1 MSRTTQEATRE
12 TGTLKSDPDT
22 QHEAEILQ
30 QLSELTDEAD
40 RRRFFE
46 EHPETVSREWVEQ
59 LSEEVPRWIRIDLEA
74 AHQLALTTRRLAQT
88 LGEEPGLALAARA
101 LANSLHFLLRCDEA
115 QELYDEALERF
126 ELQQDPKE
134 VAITR
139 SSGLVNLAYLG
150 RYDQA
155 FEWHKQARQIFEEQG
170 DRLRLANLAHN
181 LANIY
186 HRQDRWQEALRQY
199 RIAHREFVHLSRAQN
214 AAICLRNIA
223 VCLIILHNFSEA
235 IQVYEESRAYCL
247 EHGLDR
253 LLLEADYNIAY
264 LYYQRGEYTRSIQAF
279 QAARKRC
286 DAAGDDYH
294 KALCDLDQ
302 AEIFLELNL
311 AEEAADLAES
321 AIGGF
326 AALRMPYEHAKA
338 LTNHAIALGRQGK
351 SAAALELLTE
361 ARQIFDAEG
370 NHMWLA
376 QIDFY
381 HAVILYREER
391 PTEAIRLAQR
401 ALQSFAESKLA
412 SRAAMCELLLS
423 ELHLQSGHPTKAHG
437 SCYEALQ
444 RLATL
449 DLPAL
454 EHQAYLV
461 LGQVEEARG
470 ERHAALDAYN
480 RSHRW
485 LERLRSQLK
494 VEELKLAFLKDKH
507 VVYESLVWLTM
518 EDEQAP
524 HRLVAAFDYIEKA
537 KSRSLADLMAYRP
550 HALTPKSAEHGE
562 LADEVRD
569 LREELNWFYHQID
582 VRQMRGGERAADE
595 VRELRKSTRSKEDE
609 LLRRLRQL
617 QATDHEFGSLQAGNV
632 IDLETFRASLPEGGI
647 LVEYFIARDTVFVCV
662 VDEERLE
669 IVPLTT
675 ATRARELH
683 RLLQFQ
689 LSKPM
694 RRPTAPQGAQNL
706 MARALEAHLRELYNV
721 LLAPIRHHLRGDHLI
736 FAPHGFLHYV
746 PFHALH
752 DGDAYLVDRYSISYA
767 PSASVFHLCATKEIS
782 CSPRSLVLGVA
793 DERTPHLLGEVQ
805 TVADSLPNSRLLLGK
820 EATEEALREY
830 GDGCRYVHIATHGL
844 FRRDNPMFSAI
855 QLGKSRLSLFDLYDL
870 RLGAELVVLSGCG
883 TGLNAVL
890 GAEELVGLTRGL
902 LYAGAQSVL
911 VTLWDV
917 SDASTA
923 DFMGRFYRHLAQGQR
938 RAEALQRTMIE
949 IRQDYP
955 LAYHWAPFVLVGQTE
970 T

>member
-1 MSRTTQEATRE
+1 LKNTGSKLQLETEIFRE
-12 TGTLKSDPDT
+12 
-22 QHEAEILQ
+22 
-30 QLSELTDEAD
+30 LSELSSDEK
-40 RRRFFE
+40 RRKFFE
-46 EHPETVSREWVEQ
+46 EHPELATHVQVEK
-59 LSEEVPRWIRIDLEA
+59 LSAEVADMIRINLEA
-74 AHQLALTTRRLAQT
+74 AHRLAMTTRWLAKQLGDELDLALS
-88 LGEEPGLALAARA
+88 ARV
-101 LANSLHFLLRCDEA
+101 LANSLHFLLRCEEA
-115 QELYDEALERF
+115 QEYYDEALERYQF
-126 ELQQDPKE
+126 LADEKE
-134 VAITR
+134 MAISR
-139 SSGLVNLAYLG
+139 SSALVNLAYLG
-150 RYDQA
+150 RYDQVFA
-155 FEWHKQARQIFEEQG
+155 WHEEARRVFEEQD

-199 RIAHREFVHLSRAQN
+199 RIAHGEFVLLGRAQN

-235 IQVYEESRAYCL
+235 IQVYEESRAYCM

-253 LLLEADYNIAY
+253 LLLEVDYNIAY

-286 DAAGDDYH
+286 DEAGDDYH

-311 AEEAADLAES
+311 AEEAAGLAES
-321 AIGGF
+321 AIAGF

-351 SAAALELLTE
+351 SASALELLTA

-381 HAVILYREER
+381 HAVVLYREKR
-391 PTEAIRLAQR
+391 PVEAIRLARR
-401 ALQSFAESKLA
+401 ARQSFAESNLA
-412 SRAAMCELLLS
+412 SRAALCELLLS
-423 ELHLQSGHPTKAHG
+423 ELHLQSGEPQEAHR
-437 SCYEALQ
+437 SCYEALE
-444 RLATL
+444 RLTTL

-480 RSHRW
+480 RSQRW

-518 EDEQAP
+518 RDKNASN
-524 HRLVAAFDYIEKA
+524 RLETTFNYIEKA

-550 HALTPKSAEHGE
+550 HALAPKSAEHGQ

-582 VRQMRGGERAADE
+582 KQQMRGDKRATEE
-595 VRELRKSTRSKEDE
+595 VGELRRNILSKEDE
-609 LLRRLRQL
+609 LLRYLRQI

-632 IDLETFRASLPEGGI
+632 VDLETFRSTLPQGGI
-647 LVEYFIARDTVFVCV
+647 LIEYFIARDTIFVCV
-662 VDEERLE
+662 VDHQRLE

-675 ATRARELH
+675 ATHARKLH

-689 LSKPM
+689 LSKSM
-694 RRPTAPQGAQNL
+694 RRPTDQDGAQDL
-706 MARALEAHLRELYNV
+706 VAAALGAHLEELYDA
-721 LLAPIRHHLRGDHLI
+721 LLAPIRHYLVGDHLI
-736 FAPHGFLHYV
+736 FAPHGFLHYI
-746 PFHALH
+746 PFHALS
-752 DGDAYLVDRYSISYA
+752 DGSAYLIDQFSISYA
-767 PSASVFHLCATKEIS
+767 PSASVFHLCATKKTS
-782 CSPRSLVLGVA
+782 CSSCSLVLGVA
-793 DERTPHLLGEVQ
+793 DQRTPHILEEARA
-805 TVADSLPNSRLLLGK
+805 VATSLPNSRLLLGE
-820 EATEEALREY
+820 EATEEALREH

-870 RLGAELVVLSGCG
+870 RLSAEMVVLSGCG

-917 SDASTA
+917 NDASAA
-923 DFMGRFYRHLAQGQR
+923 DFMSRFYRHLAQGRR
-938 RAEALQRTMIE
+938 RAEALRQTMIE

-955 LAYHWAPFVLVGQTE
+955 LPYHWAPFVLVGQPQL
-970 T
+970 